1 MEGVVSERISKKI
14 YDSWFLT
21 EPALHGVLCG
31 HELAENPRMPL
42 AVRCGRGRIEYNPA
56 MLKTLDDKELDEVF
70 RAEVIR
76 IMLKHPYQRQ
86 PDCPAAV
93 RTIASNIVLTNNYVF
108 RKLQLD
114 KAKDFNLPTSE
125 YFEWYAA
132 KLMSNADMSDS
143 SSQQSDNQQNNQ
155 SDSQSNSQS
164 DSPTSEQSDDKSG
177 GQSGNNSDNQSDGQ
191 NQADNQFDDGEP
203 TDNQSEP
210 QSQQSSKSAQSELWE
225 ENEFECSRINEIIEN
240 TTSWGSLPG
249 NLVEVIKASLKAV
262 IDYRKVLSGFRASVI
277 SSRRNLTRMRPNR
290 RTDFQNL
297 GSVYKMRTNLLVA
310 VDVSGSISSRMLQKF
325 YSVINRFFKYGIE
338 SIDTVQFDTQLGE
351 IVPLKKAKPEIK
363 VKGRGGT
370 DFQPVFDFFRES
382 KSHYDGI
389 IIFTDGYAPVPFITG
404 RKPKVLWV
412 FPDKGCE
419 ADSAEHLRKF
429 GRCCVIEC

>member
-56 MLKTLDDKELDEVF
+56 MVNALDDKELDEVF

-114 KAKDFNLPTSE
+114 NAKDFNLPTSE
-125 YFEWYAA
+125 YFEWYCA
-132 KLMSNADMSDS
+132 KLMSDSDAGDCQ
-143 SSQQSDNQQNNQ
+143 SQQDANSNIQSVNNGGQSDNKN
-155 SDSQSNSQS
+155 D
-164 DSPTSEQSDDKSG
+164 
-177 GQSGNNSDNQSDGQ
+177 NSDNKNGQSDNVDSQIDNYNGQ
-191 NQADNQFDDGEP
+191 TAA
-203 TDNQSEP
+203 NQS
-210 QSQQSSKSAQSELWE
+210 KTYQSELWE

-382 KSHYDGI
+382 KVHYDGI

>member
-1 MEGVVSERISKKI
+1 MESVVSERISKKI

-21 EPALHGVLCG
+21 EPALHGVLCV
-31 HELAENPRMPL
+31 HELSENPRMPL

-56 MLKTLDDKELDEVF
+56 IVKTLDDRDLDEVF

-108 RKLQLD
+108 NKLQLD
-114 KAKDFNLPTSE
+114 KAEDFNLPTTE

-132 KLMSNADMSDS
+132 KLMSNADTSDS
-143 SSQQSDNQQNNQ
+143 SSQQSDNQPNNQ
-155 SDSQSNSQS
+155 SDNR
-164 DSPTSEQSDDKSG
+164 
-177 GQSGNNSDNQSDGQ
+177 
-191 NQADNQFDDGEP
+191 FDDGES
-203 TDNQSEP
+203 TDNQSEST
-210 QSQQSSKSAQSELWE
+210 SQQSSKAAQSELWE

-249 NLVEVIKASLKAV
+249 NLVEIIKASLKAV

-310 VDVSGSISSRMLQKF
+310 VDVSGSISSEMLQKF

-338 SIDTVQFDTQLGE
+338 SIDTVQFDVRLGE
-351 IVPLKKAKPEIK
+351 IVPLKKAKPDIQ

-370 DFQPVFDFFRES
+370 DFQPVFDFFASSRA
-382 KSHYDGI
+382 HYDGI
-389 IIFTDGYAPVPFITG
+389 IIFTDGCAAEPVIVG
-404 RKPKVLWV
+404 RRPKVLWV

-419 ADSAEHLRKF
+419 AVAAESLRKY

>member
-56 MLKTLDDKELDEVF
+56 IVKTLDDKELNEVF

-108 RKLQLD
+108 NQLQLD
-114 KAKDFNLPTSE
+114 KAKDFHLPTSE

-132 KLMSNADMSDS
+132 KLMSSADMSDS
-143 SSQQSDNQQNNQ
+143 PSQQSDSQLNNQ
-155 SDSQSNSQS
+155 SDSQSDGQSNDQS
-164 DSPTSEQSDDKSG
+164 DSQSSNQSDDSSDSKSDSQN
-177 GQSGNNSDNQSDGQ
+177 QSDTQSDNQP
-191 NQADNQFDDGEP
+191 DDGEP
-203 TDNQSEP
+203 TDNQAEST
-210 QSQQSSKSAQSELWE
+210 SQQSPKAAQSELWE

-249 NLVEVIKASLKAV
+249 DLVEIIKASLKAV

-310 VDVSGSISSRMLQKF
+310 VDVSGSISSKMLQKF

-351 IVPLKKAKPEIK
+351 IVPLKKAKSDIK
-363 VKGRGGT
+363 VIGRGGT
-370 DFQPVFDFFRES
+370 DFQPVFDFFAES
-382 KSHYDGI
+382 KAHYDGI
-389 IIFTDGYAPVPFITG
+389 IIFTDGYAPEPVING
-404 RKPKVLWV
+404 RRPKVLWV

-419 ADSAEHLRKF
+419 KSNAEMLRKY